1 MERKKITVRGVDI
14 DAIELL
20 NQIKQEERRTLGA
33 IVGDAIREYW
43 DNTTEEVIEGENSTG

>member
-1 MERKKITVRGVDI
+1 MDRKKITVRGVDI

-20 NQIKQEERRTLGA
+20 HQIKLEERRALGA

-43 DNTTEEVIEGENSTG
+43 ENTTEDVIEGEISTE

>member
-1 MERKKITVRGVDI
+1 MERKKITIRGVDI

-20 NQIKQEERRTLGA
+20 HQIKSEERRALGA

-43 DNTTEEVIEGENSTG
+43 ENITEDVIEWETNTE

>member
-20 NQIKQEERRTLGA
+20 HQIKQEERRTLGA
-33 IVGDAIREYW
+33 IVGDAIRDYW
-43 DNTTEEVIEGENSTG
+43 ENTMEEVIEGDN